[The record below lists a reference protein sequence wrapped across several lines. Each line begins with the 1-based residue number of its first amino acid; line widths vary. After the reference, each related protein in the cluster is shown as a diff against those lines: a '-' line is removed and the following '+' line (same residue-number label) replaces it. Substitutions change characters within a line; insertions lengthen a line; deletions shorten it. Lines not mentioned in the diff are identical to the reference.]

1 MFRFALIAVMA
12 MLACSNPAFAQL
24 FPNAPWNKRATPSSC
39 PAGGCPDSQGSSQ
52 VSSAGHWTYPGTIT
66 NHLQGAH
73 GVPTNGMSR
82 EQMLDLHDAL
92 HEGRSPAMKQAVPAY
107 AQSSYAAPL
116 PSVSTGAST
125 GSYVLKSGG
134 STGAS
139 GTWSGSLGSTGTTIR
154 IFDARGCLISTINEP
169 SAGSTV
175 SPEIAKSAVT
185 AQGIQQL
192 AVGDRVKFRRVLLTA
207 AQRSRDAGDITQ
219 AQYLLLSFA
228 SRSPKVLEQIQGAV
242 HEQAIAEGLATAQ
255 AIDWDA
261 LLAFIEKLIPI
272 IIQLIDLFS

>member
-1 MFRFALIAVMA
+1 MFRFASIAVMA
-12 MLACSNPAFAQL
+12 MLACSTPAFAQL
-24 FPNAPWNKRATPSSC
+24 LPNAPWNKRAQASSC
-39 PAGGCPDSQGSSQ
+39 PRGGCPDSQA

-92 HEGRSPAMKQAVPAY
+92 HEGRAPAMKQVAPAAY
-107 AQSSYAAPL
+107 AEASYAAPL
-116 PSVSTGAST
+116 PALRSGGST

-134 STGAS
+134 STGSS
-139 GTWSGSLGSTGTTIR
+139 GTWSGSFGSTGTTIR

-169 SAGSTV
+169 SAGSTI
-175 SPEIAKSAVT
+175 SPEIAKSATTV
-185 AQGIQQL
+185 QGIQQL
-192 AVGDRVKFRRVLLTA
+192 AVGDRVKFRRVLLAA
-207 AQRSRDAGDITQ
+207 AQKARDAGDITS

-228 SRSPKVLEQIQGAV
+228 SRSPRVLEQIQGAV
-242 HEQAIAEGLATAQ
+242 HEQAIEEGLATAQ

-261 LLAFIEKLIPI
+261 LINFIEKLIPI